1 VLWPSPDLLFL
12 VTVGGSVPTFG
23 TVSLPLPSSVRPVTF
38 WTQAVM
44 VTPTGFPVSD
54 AWRVDA
60 L

>member
-1 VLWPSPDLLFL
+1 
-12 VTVGGSVPTFG
+12 VPTFG

-44 VTPTGFPVSD
+44 VTPTGFPVSA